1 LTTLLV
7 FTRNFAMRQA
17 IQGLSSADKA
27 VFFFDNRLE
36 FIVCATILDKPC
48 ILIDA
53 IDETT
58 DNIRWLYS
66 RLAARGLSRRT
77 YFISPEENTG
87 NSYLKLFWL
96 VTTIKELKALCD
108 RAAKLPAT
116 EKPWEVADVIY
127 DRLSV
132 KLSPEHLDFLM
143 TLYDAS
149 TGKYRCND
157 RDDINKNYYLR
168 KRLALGSSSEMKQ
181 LIVILSTQA
190 YHHPCLKSA

>member
-1 LTTLLV
+1 MTTLLV

-17 IQGLSSADKA
+17 IQGLSSADRA

-58 DNIRWLYS
+58 DNIGWLYS

-108 RAAKLPAT
+108 RAAKLPTT
-116 EKPWEVADVIY
+116 EKIVGN
-127 DRLSV
+127 S
-132 KLSPEHLDFLM
+132 
-143 TLYDAS
+143 
-149 TGKYRCND
+149 RC
-157 RDDINKNYYLR
+157 YLR
-168 KRLALGSSSEMKQ
+168 Q
-181 LIVILSTQA
+181 VIGKAIGRTSGLSDDA
-190 YHHPCLKSA
+190 VRCVDR